1 MTAVSGERV
10 ALAFEDA
17 EYTYDRLDALAGGL
31 AAELS
36 RRGVRPGDR
45 VALMSSNRPE
55 WVVAVKAIWRLGAAV
70 VLFSPAWKQ
79 ADAAHAVVITAPRY
93 GVGDHPVLAGL
104 LPTLSLDDPIEPA
117 AYSGPAPDPAAEAVL
132 VFSSGT
138 TGLPKAVR
146 HTHGSLRA
154 AVVHWR
160 DALELT
166 SADRIQ
172 VTTPPSHIL
181 GLLNI
186 ATALELGIW
195 MRLHPRF
202 SLDRMLA
209 CIQQDKI
216 TVEMAVAPIAL
227 ALAGHPSLESYDLS
241 SLRFIM
247 WGATPVTPS
256 VAQTVTR
263 RSGVPWVPAYGASE
277 LPVIACNPVQAA
289 RLDSVGKPVPG
300 VLLRIVSLE
309 TGAELGPLE
318 TGEIQLRSP
327 SLMAGYLPAGETAV
341 SMDGSWYRTGDVGYV
356 EPEGWLHLTDRSKEM
371 IKVRGFQVAPAEVE
385 RVLLGHPAVTD
396 AAVFGV
402 PDPAHGESIIAA
414 VVLDGWPAD
423 APAPASLTA
432 YVADRLASYKKPR
445 EVLVVDAV
453 PRLPSG
459 KALRRV
465 LRERFIE
472 ERSTEP
478 TPTSTTPTSTST
490 CTSSTPV
497 STANPTT
504 PTSTYTTPAPIEPAG
519 QRLDEE
525 AGGGRAAVG

>member
-1 MTAVSGERV
+1 VTAHPGERI
-10 ALAFEDA
+10 ALAFEDT
-17 EYTYDRLDALAGGL
+17 EYTYAQLEALAGGL
-31 AAELS
+31 AAELA

-55 WVVAVKAIWRLGAAV
+55 WVAAVKAIWRLGAAV

-79 ADAAHAVVITAPRY
+79 TEAAHAIAITSPACA
-93 GVGDHPVLAGL
+93 VGDHPLLAEL
-104 LPTLSLDDPIEPA
+104 LPTLSLDDPVAPGAFSAPA
-117 AYSGPAPDPAAEAVL
+117 ADASAEAVL

-154 AVVHWR
+154 AIAHWR

-186 ATALELGIW
+186 ATVLELGIW
-195 MRLHPRF
+195 MRLHPKF
-202 SLDRMLA
+202 DLNRMLES
-209 CIQQDKI
+209 IERDKI

-227 ALAGHPSLESYDLS
+227 ALANHPSLESYDLS

-247 WGATPVTPS
+247 WGATPVTQS
-256 VAQTVTR
+256 VAETVTR

-277 LPVIACNPVQAA
+277 LPVIACNPVRGA

-300 VLLRIVSLE
+300 VSLRVVSLD
-309 TGAELGPLE
+309 TGAELGPEE

-327 SLMAGYLPAGETAV
+327 SLMTGYLPAAETAA

-356 EPEGWLHLTDRSKEM
+356 ETDGWLHLTDRSKEM

-385 RVLLGHPAVTD
+385 GVLLGHPGVAD

-402 PDPAHGESIIAA
+402 PDPVHGESIVAA
-414 VVLDGWPAD
+414 VVLSGPA
-423 APAPASLTA
+423 ASGLAPASLA
-432 YVADRLASYKKPR
+432 EYVTERLAYYKKPR
-445 EVLVVDAV
+445 YILAVDAI

-465 LRERFIE
+465 LRD
-472 ERSTEP
+472 S
-478 TPTSTTPTSTST
+478 
-490 CTSSTPV
+490 
-497 STANPTT
+497 
-504 PTSTYTTPAPIEPAG
+504 YLAG
-519 QRLDEE
+519 AQ
-525 AGGGRAAVG
+525 

>member
-1 MTAVSGERV
+1 
-10 ALAFEDA
+10 
-17 EYTYDRLDALAGGL
+17 
-31 AAELS
+31 
-36 RRGVRPGDR
+36 
-45 VALMSSNRPE
+45 
-55 WVVAVKAIWRLGAAV
+55 
-70 VLFSPAWKQ
+70 
-79 ADAAHAVVITAPRY
+79 
-93 GVGDHPVLAGL
+93 
-104 LPTLSLDDPIEPA
+104 
-117 AYSGPAPDPAAEAVL
+117 
-132 VFSSGT
+132 
-138 TGLPKAVR
+138 
-146 HTHGSLRA
+146 
-154 AVVHWR
+154 
-160 DALELT
+160 
-166 SADRIQ
+166 
-172 VTTPPSHIL
+172 
-181 GLLNI
+181 
-186 ATALELGIW
+186 
-195 MRLHPRF
+195 
-202 SLDRMLA
+202 
-209 CIQQDKI
+209 
-216 TVEMAVAPIAL
+216 
-227 ALAGHPSLESYDLS
+227 
-241 SLRFIM
+241 M

-277 LPVIACNPVQAA
+277 LPVIACNPVQGA

-327 SLMAGYLPAGETAV
+327 SLMTGYLPAEETAA

-423 APAPASLTA
+423 GPAPASLAA

-472 ERSTEP
+472 ERS
-478 TPTSTTPTSTST
+478 
-490 CTSSTPV
+490 
-497 STANPTT
+497 
-504 PTSTYTTPAPIEPAG
+504 
-519 QRLDEE
+519 RLTEE
-525 AGGGRAAVG
+525 AGGGRAAVS